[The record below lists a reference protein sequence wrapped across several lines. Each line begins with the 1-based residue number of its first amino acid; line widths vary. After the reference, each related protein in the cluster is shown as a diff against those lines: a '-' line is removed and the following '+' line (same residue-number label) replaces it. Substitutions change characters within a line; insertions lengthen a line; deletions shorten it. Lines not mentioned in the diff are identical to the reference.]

1 MRTTNLSTQFATA
14 SSPWLHSASW
24 ILHARRRPAR
34 ISKLMNQ
41 KSKMH
46 YFARIRWYP
55 SIGDVQS
62 CILSFIFATHF
73 FFAVESSHTTIIE
86 NSHAI
91 MIFFYADLE
100 FDIDHDTRSSVQMS
114 QPLRW
119 FVKYPYVLFLP
130 TVVLS
135 VAGASAKWV
144 YPPFT
149 QYIKGVPRHNLNLSI
164 TCIMRPA
171 NHATAVKRSTPQA
184 LGYRACLFKDRHG
197 LSSPTSHVS
206 WDSMCGPAQQ
216 QVIVIYCSRQRCI
229 IFSSTTRYPRYHR
242 TTTGIAHCIQHF
254 ASSLCMY
261 VL

>member
-1 MRTTNLSTQFATA
+1 MEIEMYHYLWSFWFRLNNALLRIVVQQDKIRKCNRLSLPPLHKKDKRLENGLWDTIIFFQMKNNQANNAYQKSFDTIC
-14 SSPWLHSASW
+14 STWLHSASW

-119 FVKYPYVLFLP
+119 FVKYPYVLFLL

-149 QYIKGVPRHNLNLSI
+149 QYMKGVPRH
-164 TCIMRPA
+164 
-171 NHATAVKRSTPQA
+171 
-184 LGYRACLFKDRHG
+184 
-197 LSSPTSHVS
+197 
-206 WDSMCGPAQQ
+206 
-216 QVIVIYCSRQRCI
+216 
-229 IFSSTTRYPRYHR
+229 
-242 TTTGIAHCIQHF
+242 
-254 ASSLCMY
+254 
-261 VL
+261 